1 MQNIPETYLESTK
14 EEDISVRPVIKQ
26 DGAKPAKPVSASER
40 NKTDN
45 QDRVWISMGEEGEC
59 EAVK

>member
-14 EEDISVRPVIKQ
+14 EENISVRAVIKQ
-26 DGAKPAKPVSASER
+26 DGEKPAKPVSASER

-45 QDRVWISMGEEGEC
+45 QDRVWISIGNTIM
-59 EAVK
+59 